1 MFQNGKVVF
10 VQHGGVFVPVS
21 KNRLQKVNSYLT
33 DEDERK
39 TQHSIEEKHDNT
51 NNENQELES
60 HTITEEVPA
69 TSQDREV
76 STQYVQQIRKN
87 S

>member
-1 MFQNGKVVF
+1 MFVR
-10 VQHGGVFVPVS
+10 HGGVFVRVS
-21 KNRLQKVNSYLT
+21 PNRLQKVTSYLT

-39 TQHSIEEKHDNT
+39 TQNSIEEKHDNT
-51 NNENQELES
+51 NDENQERES

-76 STQYVQQIRKN
+76 QHRMYNK
-87 S
+87 